1 MSNKKKNDK
10 CITFNLKTFVLR
22 QLMLTERKVING
34 KKIFRIYKYDK
45 EPAYIERMHI
55 ALSKFNSKNNLNR
68 KQSNN
73 KMIYTW

>member
-1 MSNKKKNDK
+1 
-10 CITFNLKTFVLR
+10 
-22 QLMLTERKVING
+22 MLIERKFING

-68 KQSNN
+68 K
-73 KMIYTW
+73 